1 MKNAALKRVESDAR
15 ISYPEREQYR
25 RSQFAAAVVN
35 EELRTKNLLSPMRHF
50 KRDGSTIHVKS
61 YAFAVRIVKMF
72 LHFTDNDWKLQ
83 AIYKQVLR
91 SGTSISA
98 NVHESEFAQSPSD
111 FISKLHIALKEANE
125 TMNWLNLLHDTSIL
139 GDKEFESMSQDC
151 SELIALLVSSIKTV
165 KKNNK
170 IINTND

>member
-1 MKNAALKRVESDAR
+1 MKDFR
-15 ISYPEREQYR
+15 RE
-25 RSQFAAAVVN
+25 
-35 EELRTKNLLSPMRHF
+35 
-50 KRDGSTIHVKS
+50 GSVLHVKS

-83 AIYKQVLR
+83 TIYKQVLN

-125 TMNWLNLLHDTSIL
+125 TMNWLNLLHDTTFL

-165 KKNNK
+165 KKNNYLIK
-170 IINTND
+170 NE